1 MSIAIAREAARR
13 LARDAGLSPPVDIE
27 ELLGWRGLALDIE
40 HEWPAALCARYYSAE
55 RRIAVNGKHSRVRQR
70 FSISHEVGHFVL
82 GHDQVD
88 IDHGVAAIFGDEDES
103 YAVVGDIEQ
112 EANAFAV
119 ELLMP
124 REWVRQQSEGRSMED
139 LIAIIHRD
147 CDVSEPAAWYRVM
160 DLKLGAF
167 GPPPRRRR

>member
-1 MSIAIAREAARR
+1 MSIAVAREVARR
-13 LARDAGLSPPVDIE
+13 LAQEAGLAPPVDIE
-27 ELLGWRGLALDIE
+27 ELLAWRGLALDIE
-40 HEWPAALCARYYSAE
+40 HDWPPALCARYYPAE
-55 RRIAVNGKHSRVRQR
+55 RRIAVNGKHPRVRQR
-70 FSISHEVGHFVL
+70 FSISHEVGHFAL

-88 IDHGVAAIFGDEDES
+88 VDHSVAAIFGGEDES

-124 REWVRQQSEGRSMED
+124 RDWVRQQAEGRSMKD
-139 LIAIIHRD
+139 LIAAIQRG

-167 GPPPRRRR
+167 GPSPRRRR